1 MFKCYFPLLYR
12 VNRQTPIQRTGPAG
26 NTGHWEPIRAL
37 AVTGDYNANSLV
49 SVGTDG
55 RMCAWSLDML
65 AQPTQTME
73 LVYKQ
78 AKTVI
83 PSSVAFVRDF
93 DDSFLIG
100 AQDGYVYLGSRNG
113 K

>member
-1 MFKCYFPLLYR
+1 MLQSR
-12 VNRQTPIQRTGPAG
+12 VNRQTPIQRTRLAG
-26 NTGHWEPIRAL
+26 NTGHFEPIRAL
-37 AVTGDYNANSLV
+37 AVTGDLNANNLV
-49 SVGTDG
+49 SISTDG

-65 AQPTQTME
+65 AQPMQTME

-78 AKTVI
+78 AKAVT

-100 AQDGYVYLGSRNG
+100 AQDGYVYAGSRAG